1 MYGNSH
7 DTKQRAVSAFDIRE
21 TVDDWD
27 GVVPKFLGETY
38 VVYIYIHTHDMHIH
52 IYHISI
58 ICISTVY
65 DCNVHQVLSLEYLDN
80 DGASLGTAGSAV
92 PGGRFVVGVVFHRKS
107 VGKPWENHGKTPIE
121 PRNMGDFMDFMAD

>member
-107 VGKPWENHGKTPIE
+107 VGKPWEN
-121 PRNMGDFMDFMAD
+121 AD